1 MTELGATIE
10 DLVRTMKARKLRV
23 PAEIGTFVALECA
36 ERLLEGPALVTMK
49 DVRLSDEGLVSIYVT
64 PRSASAEASAQ
75 SLVSMLAGLLV
86 AAGTAV
92 PTPLIGIVESGGPSG
107 PDALIAL
114 RDMLEAALVPLNRQ
128 AARRVLSRMIREARR
143 PSTERPPPLP
153 SGGGAV
159 SGGVDD
165 DLDSL
170 LGDAPTP
177 STPHDGRS
185 TAPYPSSFDPGP
197 IERSV
202 PATELPRLD
211 GARLEGSSRRESTDE
226 MTAPL
231 PVHDAKPIDFPS
243 DPVPAPIQQAQP
255 PRPAPP
261 PEPAAAQQAPRPAA
275 PRAPIE
281 PDPAPIPPAAGP
293 RPQGPRAEQ
302 ALRRAEAEEPRRPRP
317 IELADD
323 MPSGGRGNGV
333 WFVLATLIAGL
344 AVAALYFATQRPEL
358 VDQILGRPS
367 PDEIPDAAVA
377 PLPEPEAGT
386 LEVESTPPEAQ
397 AFLFVGRGPSIV
409 EDLPVGVAHEFIVFA
424 DGHRPQRVIVPAD
437 ARYEDTPDGPRYE
450 LAAQVGAALAA
461 DEDPLAVDLGPS
473 LMPST
478 PGTPGDLGSVRIIT
492 NPPGAKVFMLIGFT
506 PDVRVENLATR
517 EATELL
523 LWLEGHRL
531 ERVVVGPSDWQGE
544 GSDQEAHIRATLTE
558 LRRR

>member
-1 MTELGATIE
+1 
-10 DLVRTMKARKLRV
+10 MKARKLRV

-49 DVRLSDEGLVSIYVT
+49 DVRLSDEGIVSIYVT

-107 PDALIAL
+107 PDALTHL

-153 SGGGAV
+153 SGGP

-170 LGDAPTP
+170 LGDAPSLP
-177 STPHDGRS
+177 SHDGRN
-185 TAPYPSSFDPGP
+185 TAPYPQSFDPGP

-202 PATELPRLD
+202 PATEIPR
-211 GARLEGSSRRESTDE
+211 AEVSRREATDE
-226 MTAPL
+226 QTAPL
-231 PVHDAKPIDFPS
+231 PTHDAKAPAFPN
-243 DPVPAPIQQAQP
+243 DPVPAPVEPLRPPAAPIAQP
-255 PRPAPP
+255 IVAPAPAAPPPQPPQRAPTPTPTPAPEPARPAP
-261 PEPAAAQQAPRPAA
+261 
-275 PRAPIE
+275 
-281 PDPAPIPPAAGP
+281 
-293 RPQGPRAEQ
+293 
-302 ALRRAEAEEPRRPRP
+302 RRAVDEEARRPRP

-323 MPSGGRGNGV
+323 PPTGARGGGV
-333 WFVLATLIAGL
+333 WLVLASLIAL
-344 AVAALYFATQRPEL
+344 VAVGALYFATQRPEL
-358 VDQILGRPS
+358 VDQMLGRPS
-367 PDEIPDAAVA
+367 ADEIPDAAVA

-386 LEVESTPPEAQ
+386 LDVESTPDEAQ
-397 AFLFVGRGPSIV
+397 AFLFVGRGPTVI
-409 EDLPVGVAHEFIVFA
+409 EDLPVGVAHEFLVIA

-450 LAAQVGAALAA
+450 LAAQVGAALSA

-478 PGTPGDLGSVRIIT
+478 PGTPGDLGSVRVIT

-506 PDVRVENLATR
+506 PQVHVENLATST
-517 EATELL
+517 ATELM
-523 LWLEGHRL
+523 LWHEGHRL
-531 ERVVVGPSDWQGE
+531 ERIVVGPSDWQGE
-544 GSDQEAHIRATLTE
+544 GSHQEAHIRATLTE